1 MYFQLITWPQF
12 VHFAGPYKWWTYKLS
27 LTTVFSFRNV
37 RFLTCLRRKKIFA
50 QYEELT
56 QKTYYINRVR
66 FVFINL
72 KHVKD
77 HPEIDLTWYLTQ
89 KALSTFHLAAIGLL
103 RSYRGWHLSKVFLS
117 GLIKYGFF
125 LGECCCHMNNFLAC
139 SCRFFWQMAHGQLRQ
154 VFRRKI
160 FYRWVWQTS
169 KIRVALACWKLPMY
183 CNKVLLSY
191 FKRKLIWKDLE
202 VN

>member
-12 VHFAGPYKWWTYKLS
+12 VHLAGPCKWWTYKLS
-27 LTTVFSFRNV
+27 LTTIFSEMCV
-37 RFLTCLRRKKIFA
+37 LTCLRGKKIFA

-125 LGECCCHMNNFLAC
+125 LGECCYHMNNFLAC

>member
-1 MYFQLITWPQF
+1 MC
-12 VHFAGPYKWWTYKLS
+12 V
-27 LTTVFSFRNV
+27 
-37 RFLTCLRRKKIFA
+37 LTCLRRKKIFA

-103 RSYRGWHLSKVFLS
+103 RSYGGWHLSKVFLS

-125 LGECCCHMNNFLAC
+125 LGECCYHMNNFLAC

>member
-12 VHFAGPYKWWTYKLS
+12 VHFAGPCKWWTYKLS

-37 RFLTCLRRKKIFA
+37 RFNLSSQKEDICSIRRTNSKNLLHK
-50 QYEELT
+50 QS
-56 QKTYYINRVR
+56 R

-103 RSYRGWHLSKVFLS
+103 RNYRGWHLSKVFLS

-125 LGECCCHMNNFLAC
+125 LGECCYHMNNFLAC

-160 FYRWVWQTS
+160 FYLWVWQTS
-169 KIRVALACWKLPMY
+169 KIRVAFACWKLPMY

>member
-1 MYFQLITWPQF
+1 MC
-12 VHFAGPYKWWTYKLS
+12 V
-27 LTTVFSFRNV
+27 
-37 RFLTCLRRKKIFA
+37 LTCLRGKKIFA

-139 SCRFFWQMAHGQLRQ
+139 SCRFFWWRMGNCDRYSDA
-154 VFRRKI
+154 I
-160 FYRWVWQTS
+160 FFIAEFDKLI

>member
-1 MYFQLITWPQF
+1 MC
-12 VHFAGPYKWWTYKLS
+12 V
-27 LTTVFSFRNV
+27 
-37 RFLTCLRRKKIFA
+37 LTCLRRKKIFA

-160 FYRWVWQTS
+160 FYLWVWQTS
-169 KIRVALACWKLPMY
+169 KIRVAFACWKLPMY